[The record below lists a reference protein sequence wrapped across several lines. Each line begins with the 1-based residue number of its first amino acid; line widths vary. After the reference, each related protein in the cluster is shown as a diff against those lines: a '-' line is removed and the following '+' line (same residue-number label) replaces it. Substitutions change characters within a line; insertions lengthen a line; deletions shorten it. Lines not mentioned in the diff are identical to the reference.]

1 VRRKDSRTTLPG
13 CVKKN
18 PSPEALGKGLQMSFC
33 NSAPPSRD
41 VTDYDPYPGSR
52 ITLFT
57 APSCALQHVSR
68 FFIWRNGKRCFH
80 PRLQWRDRCGFCMS
94 EKYGIAR
101 ISFPDDR
108 IPEIAIPM
116 KKIRCSQITFILGKV
131 KEYMIHG
138 WRT

>member
-1 VRRKDSRTTLPG
+1 VRRKGSRTTLPG

-57 APSCALQHVSR
+57 APSCALQHASH
-68 FFIWRNGKRCFH
+68 FFH
-80 PRLQWRDRCGFCMS
+80 PAQWQTLFSSPVTVARPLRLSRVGKIQARAPFHLSR
-94 EKYGIAR
+94 AR

-108 IPEIAIPM
+108 IPEIAISM

-131 KEYMIHG
+131 KD
-138 WRT
+138 